1 MYIRLLLFLK
11 DIGYEVIG
19 LKNKIFKIEK
29 IFYLLKKSI
38 YFAWYRH
45 HFLIPPKVLKKYIK
59 SFFVVLK
66 RGNNTSDLF
75 TNQNAY
81 NKWFDN
87 QKGIIKYKKF
97 KYNPKISVIIP
108 TYNVS
113 REYLCEC
120 IDSVLSQSYDNFE
133 ICIADDNSSLK
144 DTLETLKEYEKNEKI
159 KVTYRKKNG
168 MISEASNTALK
179 LATGDFIALLDNDDT
194 LEKDALYYIVEA
206 LNEDKSLDMI
216 YTDEDKLDF
225 KGKKMEPHFKPD
237 YSPDTLMSVNYICHL
252 CCMRKSI
259 VDELGGFR
267 SEYDG
272 SQDYD
277 LFLRFTEKTNK
288 IYHVPKVLYHW
299 RQTKT
304 STAGYMGNKSYAYVA
319 GKKALSDSLK
329 RRNIEGEVLENP
341 HVSTYLVK
349 YGNNNPLISII
360 IPIKDKAKMTRKCI
374 DSLYNKSTYKN
385 FEIILV
391 DNNSEEQETF
401 DLIEEYKRKY
411 DNFKSIRLEC
421 EFNYSYINNEAVK
434 IASGEYL
441 LFLNNDTEVRD
452 ADFLEW
458 MVGYASQDHAG
469 CVGIKLLY
477 PDKLVQHAGVVLGYG
492 GIAGHVYVALSNED
506 NGLFGRLVMPYDY
519 TAVTAACLMVK
530 KDKFNAVNG
539 FDEKLKVALNDVD
552 LNLKLLNKG
561 YYNVCLSNITMF
573 HYESKS
579 RGYEASKEKH
589 ERFISEQE
597 YMKKKW
603 GKVLD
608 DDKFFSKNNF

>member
-1 MYIRLLLFLK
+1 MKKESFIYRKFIS
-11 DIGYEVIG
+11 
-19 LKNKIFKIEK
+19 KIEK
-29 IFYLLKKSI
+29 LIYLIKKSI

-59 SFFVVLK
+59 SFFVVMK
-66 RGNNTSDLF
+66 RGNNTSNLF

-87 QKGIIKYKKF
+87 QEKITEYKNF

-113 REYLCEC
+113 KELLTEC
-120 IDSVLSQSYDNFE
+120 IESVLNQSYTNFE
-133 ICIADDNSSLK
+133 ICIADDNSK
-144 DTLETLKEYEKNEKI
+144 LEETINTLKEYEKNEKI
-159 KVTYRKKNG
+159 KVTYRKTNG
-168 MISEASNTALK
+168 MISAASNTALEM
-179 LATGDFIALLDNDDT
+179 ASGEFIVLLDNDD
-194 LEKDALYYIVEA
+194 LIEKDAFYYIVEA
-206 LNEDKSLDMI
+206 LNTDKTIDMI

-225 KGKKMEPHFKPD
+225 KGRKMEPHFKPD

-259 VDELGGFR
+259 VDELGGFN
-267 SEYDG
+267 SKFDG

-277 LFLRFTEKTNK
+277 LFLRFTEITNN
-288 IYHVPKVLYHW
+288 IYHIPKVLYHW

-304 STAGYMGNKSYAYVA
+304 STAGYMGNKSYAYIA
-319 GKKALSDSLK
+319 GKKALEASLK
-329 RRNIEGEVLENP
+329 RRNLKGEVLENP
-341 HVSTYLVK
+341 NVSTYLVK
-349 YGNNNPLISII
+349 YGNNNQKISII
-360 IPIKDKAKMTRKCI
+360 IPIKDKAKMTRRCI
-374 DSLYNKSTYKN
+374 DSIYNKCTYKN

-391 DNNSEEQETF
+391 DNNSSEKDTF
-401 DLIEEYKRKY
+401 DMIEEYKNKY

-421 EFNYSYINNEAVK
+421 PFNYSYINNEAVK
-434 IASGEYL
+434 SCSGDYL
-441 LFLNNDTEVRD
+441 LFLNNDTEVIQED
-452 ADFLEW
+452 ILEW
-458 MVGYASQDHAG
+458 MLGYALLDHVG

-492 GIAGHVYVALSNED
+492 GTAGHIYVTASHND

-519 TAVTAACLMVK
+519 TAVTAACLMISK
-530 KDKFNAVNG
+530 KKFESVDG

-552 LNLKLLNKG
+552 LNLKVLAKG
-561 YYNVCLSNITMF
+561 YYNVCLSNVTMF

-589 ERFISEQE
+589 ERFLSEQK
-597 YMKKKW
+597 YMNEKW
-603 GKVLD
+603 GKLLEE
-608 DDKFFSKNNF
+608 DKFFSKNNF

>member
-1 MYIRLLLFLK
+1 MKKESFIYRKFIS
-11 DIGYEVIG
+11 
-19 LKNKIFKIEK
+19 KIEK
-29 IFYLLKKSI
+29 LIYLIKKSI

-59 SFFVVLK
+59 SFFVVMK
-66 RGNNTSDLF
+66 RGNNTSNLF
-75 TNQNAY
+75 TNQSAY

-87 QKGIIKYKKF
+87 QEKITDYKKF

-113 REYLCEC
+113 KELLKEC
-120 IDSVLSQSYDNFE
+120 IDSVLNQSYTNFE
-133 ICIADDNSSLK
+133 ICIADDNSSLEE
-144 DTLETLKEYEKNEKI
+144 TINTLKEYENNDKI
-159 KVTYRKKNG
+159 KITYRKKNG
-168 MISEASNTALK
+168 MISASSNSALK
-179 LATGDFIALLDNDDT
+179 LATGEFIVLLDNDD
-194 LEKDALYYIVEA
+194 LIEKDALYYIVEA
-206 LNEDKSLDMI
+206 LNKDKTIDMI

-225 KGKKMEPHFKPD
+225 KGRKMEPHFKPD

-259 VDELGGFR
+259 VDELGGFN
-267 SEYDG
+267 SKFDG

-277 LFLRFTEKTNK
+277 LFLRFTEKTNN
-288 IYHVPKVLYHW
+288 IYHIRKVLYHW

-304 STAGYMGNKSYAYVA
+304 STAGYMGNKSYAYIN
-319 GKKALSDSLK
+319 GKKALEESLK
-329 RRNIEGEVLENP
+329 RRNIKGEVLENP

-349 YGNNNPLISII
+349 YGNNNPKISII
-360 IPIKDKAKMTRKCI
+360 IPIKDKAKMTRRCI
-374 DSLYNKSTYKN
+374 DSIYNKSTYKN
-385 FEIILV
+385 FEIVLV
-391 DNNSEEQETF
+391 DNNSNEEETF
-401 DLIEEYKRKY
+401 KMIEEYKSKY

-421 EFNYSYINNEAVK
+421 EFNYSYINNEASKVC
-434 IASGEYL
+434 SGEYL
-441 LFLNNDTEVRD
+441 LFLNNDTELID
-452 ADFLEW
+452 NDILEW
-458 MVGYASQDHAG
+458 MVGYARLSHVG

-492 GIAGHVYVALSNED
+492 GVAGHIYVTASNND

-519 TAVTAACLMVK
+519 TAVTAACLMISK
-530 KDKFNAVNG
+530 KKFDSVNG

-552 LNLKLLNKG
+552 LNLKMLDKG
-561 YYNVCLSNITMF
+561 YYNVCLSNVTMF

-589 ERFISEQE
+589 ERFLSEQA

-603 GKVLD
+603 GKLLD
-608 DDKFFSKNNF
+608 EDKFFSKNNF

>member
-1 MYIRLLLFLK
+1 MKKQSFIYRKFIS
-11 DIGYEVIG
+11 
-19 LKNKIFKIEK
+19 KIEK
-29 IFYLLKKSI
+29 LIYLIKKSI

-59 SFFVVLK
+59 SFFVVMK
-66 RGNNTSDLF
+66 RGNNTSNLF

-87 QKGIIKYKKF
+87 QEKITEYKNF

-113 REYLCEC
+113 KELLTEC
-120 IDSVLSQSYDNFE
+120 IESVLNQSYTNFE
-133 ICIADDNSSLK
+133 ICIADDNSSLEE
-144 DTLETLKEYEKNEKI
+144 TINTLKEYEKNDKI

-168 MISEASNTALK
+168 MISQSSNTALE
-179 LATGDFIALLDNDDT
+179 LATGEFIVLLDNDD
-194 LEKDALYYIVEA
+194 LIEKDALYYIVEA
-206 LNEDKSLDMI
+206 LNEDKTIDMI

-225 KGKKMEPHFKPD
+225 KGRKMEPHFKPD

-259 VDELGGFR
+259 VDELGGFN
-267 SEYDG
+267 SKFDG

-277 LFLRFTEKTNK
+277 LFLRFTEITNN
-288 IYHVPKVLYHW
+288 IYHIPKVLYHW

-304 STAGYMGNKSYAYVA
+304 STAGYMGNKSYAYIN
-319 GKKALSDSLK
+319 GKKALEAALK
-329 RRNIEGEVLENP
+329 RRNIKGEVLENP
-341 HVSTYLVK
+341 NVSTYLVK
-349 YGNNNPLISII
+349 YGNNNQKISII
-360 IPIKDKAKMTRKCI
+360 IPIKDKAKMTRRCI
-374 DSLYNKSTYKN
+374 DSIYNKCTYKN

-391 DNNSEEQETF
+391 DNNSNEKDTF
-401 DLIEEYKRKY
+401 DMIEEYKNKY

-421 EFNYSYINNEAVK
+421 PFNYSYINNEASK
-434 IASGEYL
+434 ICTGEYL
-441 LFLNNDTEVRD
+441 LFLNNDTEVINED
-452 ADFLEW
+452 ILEW
-458 MVGYASQDHAG
+458 MLGYASLDHVG

-492 GIAGHVYVALSNED
+492 GVAGHIYVTASDND

-519 TAVTAACLMVK
+519 TAVTAACLMISK
-530 KDKFNAVNG
+530 KKFESVGG

-552 LNLKLLNKG
+552 LNLKVLAKG
-561 YYNVCLSNITMF
+561 YYNVCLSNVTMY

-589 ERFISEQE
+589 ERFLSEQK
-597 YMKKKW
+597 YMNEKW
-603 GKVLD
+603 GKLLEE
-608 DDKFFSKNNF
+608 DKFFSKNNF